1 MKRLFYLLVSASV
14 LAADQ
19 VTKAAVSNSIPPGG
33 SRQVTS
39 WFALTHWLNPGG
51 LFGMLQQLPRPV
63 AWAVFLLLPL
73 AGLALLV
80 LLFLKAQTRTER
92 LLLAAI
98 LGGAAGNLADR
109 VRLGAVVDFLYF
121 HLPGG
126 PGWPSFNLADAVLS
140 TGILALLALTFIQP
154 HAEARG
160 ASHPF

>member
-1 MKRLFYLLVSASV
+1 MKRLLYLLVSGSV
-14 LAADQ
+14 LAVDQ
-19 VTKAAVSNSIPPGG
+19 LTKAAVSGAIPPGG

-51 LFGMLQQLPRPV
+51 LFGMLQQLPRPA

-80 LLFLKAQTRTER
+80 ALFLKAQTRTER

-98 LGGAAGNLADR
+98 LGGALGNLADR
-109 VRLGAVVDFLYF
+109 IRLGAVVDFLYF

-126 PGWPSFNLADAVLS
+126 PGWPSFNVADAVLS
-140 TGILALLALTFIQP
+140 TGILSLLALTFLKP

-160 ASHPF
+160 ASHPV